1 MQTYGNWD
9 IQEIPLRSPYFH
21 SKVENFLAAN
31 GLRLEEVDMYLAVL
45 NADGHILAGG
55 GLSKDIIKCIAV
67 AAEARSE
74 GLAAPLVSRLI
85 AEASARGVHNLK
97 VFTKP
102 ENQAIFE
109 SMGFKLLAQAPK
121 AILMENGRGLERYCE
136 YLRSFRRE
144 GLGGVI
150 VMNANPFTLGHKYL
164 IDKASEQVDTL
175 YVIPVREDVSQFPY
189 AERLAMIQAAN
200 ANPTH
205 TDASFVMPGGD
216 RGSHVVVLEGSD
228 YCISAA
234 TFPTY
239 FLKDLSDAAET
250 QMRLDLDLYSR
261 WIAPALGASVRF
273 VGSEPF
279 DALTA
284 HYNTLIPNSVEI
296 PRLHL
301 VATGPEVCFTSAPVV
316 SASKV
321 RQALAEGRYR
331 KAAAMCPETTHP
343 YLLAVLAER
352 ALRMELDLPMKPGL
366 VCPDSPGAHRDMDY
380 TLMLKGIAAIRPFF
394 PRMAM
399 ATSAEELRQLGIDAE
414 AAMMAATGGVNT
426 HRGAIF
432 ALGLALNAAGSLIG
446 RRIEAVE
453 SEKLMHFSLCKIAQ
467 GVLRNSFTDN
477 QLHTTLVGARR
488 VAATGYKELF
498 EDWLPYY
505 RAMRGAEPFSSAK
518 KIADATEKG
527 SAPLQNTPNPT
538 TKGSAPLQNTPNL
551 MTKGSAPRQNE
562 FADREE
568 VSLPGASAKSFA
580 EGRDTS
586 SLHKLLLRIMSTLDD
601 TCIVKRVGAERAEEV
616 KKEAKALL
624 KEIPGQAGDDGSLR
638 ELCEKYAREGISPG
652 GAADMLALTL
662 FIDSII
668 NI

>member
-518 KIADATEKG
+518 KIADAMEKG

>member
-21 SKVENFLAAN
+21 SRVENFLAAN

-144 GLGGVI
+144 GRGGVI

-164 IDKASEQVDTL
+164 IDKASVQVDTL

-301 VATGPEVCFTSAPVV
+301 ASTGPEVCFTSAPVV

-331 KAAAMCPETTHP
+331 EAAAMCPETTHP

-399 ATSAEELRQLGIDAE
+399 AASAEELRQLGIDAE

-432 ALGLALNAAGSLIG
+432 ALGLALNAAMQLPAASARDAETLHT
-446 RRIEAVE
+446 EE
-453 SEKLMHFSLCKIAQ
+453 LMHFSLCKIAQ

-488 VAATGYKELF
+488 IADTGYKELF

-538 TKGSAPLQNTPNL
+538 E
-551 MTKGSAPRQNE
+551 KGSAPRQNE
-562 FADREE
+562 FAN
-568 VSLPGASAKSFA
+568 
-580 EGRDTS
+580 RDTS

-601 TCIVKRVGAERAEEV
+601 TCIVKRVGYDRAQQVKVEAEKEDLEV
-616 KKEAKALL
+616 
-624 KEIPGQAGDDGSLR
+624 
-638 ELCEKYAREGISPG
+638 LCERYAREGISPG

>member
-21 SKVENFLAAN
+21 SRVENFLAAN

-144 GLGGVI
+144 GRGGVI

-164 IDKASEQVDTL
+164 IDKASVQVDTL

-301 VATGPEVCFTSAPVV
+301 ASTGPEVCFTSAPVV

-331 KAAAMCPETTHP
+331 EAAAMCPETTHP

-399 ATSAEELRQLGIDAE
+399 AASAEELRQLGIDAE

-432 ALGLALNAAGSLIG
+432 ALGLALNAAMQLPAASARDTETLHT
-446 RRIEAVE
+446 EE
-453 SEKLMHFSLCKIAQ
+453 LMHFSLCKIAQ

-488 VAATGYKELF
+488 IADTGYKELF

-527 SAPLQNTPNPT
+527 SSPLQNTPNPT
-538 TKGSAPLQNTPNL
+538 TKGSAP
-551 MTKGSAPRQNE
+551 RQNE
-562 FADREE
+562 FANREE

-601 TCIVKRVGAERAEEV
+601 TCIVKRVGYDRAQQVKVEAEKEDLEV
-616 KKEAKALL
+616 
-624 KEIPGQAGDDGSLR
+624 
-638 ELCEKYAREGISPG
+638 LCERYAREGISPG

>member
-21 SKVENFLAAN
+21 SRVENFLAAN

-144 GLGGVI
+144 GRGGVI

-164 IDKASEQVDTL
+164 IDKASVQVDTL

-301 VATGPEVCFTSAPVV
+301 ASTGPEVCFTSAPVV

-331 KAAAMCPETTHP
+331 EAAAMCPETTHP

-399 ATSAEELRQLGIDAE
+399 AASAEELRQLGIDAE

-432 ALGLALNAAGSLIG
+432 ALGLALNAAMQLPAASARDTETLHT
-446 RRIEAVE
+446 EE
-453 SEKLMHFSLCKIAQ
+453 LMHFSLCKIAQ

-488 VAATGYKELF
+488 IADTGYKELF

-538 TKGSAPLQNTPNL
+538 TKGSAP
-551 MTKGSAPRQNE
+551 RQNE
-562 FADREE
+562 FANREE

-638 ELCEKYAREGISPG
+638 ELCEKYTREGISPG

>member
-121 AILMENGRGLERYCE
+121 AILMEKGRGLERYCE

-144 GLGGVI
+144 GRGGVI

-189 AERLAMIQAAN
+189 AERMAMIQAAN

-331 KAAAMCPETTHP
+331 EAAAMCPETTHP

-399 ATSAEELRQLGIDAE
+399 AASAEDLRQLGIDAE

-432 ALGLALNAAGSLIG
+432 ALGLALNAAMQLPAASARDAETLHT
-446 RRIEAVE
+446 EE
-453 SEKLMHFSLCKIAQ
+453 LMHFSLCKIAQ

-551 MTKGSAPRQNE
+551 TTKGSAPRQNE
-562 FADREE
+562 FANREE

-586 SLHKLLLRIMSTLDD
+586 SLQRLLLRIMSTLDD
-601 TCIVKRVGAERAEEV
+601 TCIVKRVGYDRAQQVKVEAEKEDLEV
-616 KKEAKALL
+616 
-624 KEIPGQAGDDGSLR
+624 
-638 ELCEKYAREGISPG
+638 LCERYAREGISPG